1 MATAEDLEVLEHI
14 YQALLKRWPE
24 TRIEPSL
31 DRIAALCDVL
41 GSPQLSYPTIH
52 VGGTNG
58 KTTTTRMID
67 SLFRELGYRTG
78 RFTSPHLES
87 FLERISIN
95 ALPIPAEGMIATY
108 NDIAL
113 YLDLIDARQ
122 PHPIS
127 FFEAIT
133 ALAFVAFA
141 EFPVDIGVIE
151 VGMGGEWDAT
161 NVVQSQVSVITPI
174 GLDHQEYLG
183 DTVEEIAL
191 TKSGIIKPES
201 HVVMAAQPVEVATVL
216 MARVI
221 AKVAIPY
228 REGVEFS
235 VAKRDLAVGGQLVSI
250 QGVFGLYEDVF
261 IPLYGAHQASNAAVA
276 IATAEVFAGVKL
288 DDEVVR
294 KAFANVESP
303 GRMEV
308 LYRDPT
314 VIVDAAHNPHGA
326 KALAT
331 TLEKEFDFESIFGV
345 LAILG
350 DKDVLGVLQ
359 ELEPVIDRLVV
370 TQNSSDRALPV
381 DTLFDLAVG
390 VFGSERVFKE
400 SNLRTAIT
408 YAMEQCTL
416 INQVS
421 DGVSAV
427 IVTGSVVTAGETR
440 AIVRSIA
447 GIEDYLEYEE

>member
-1 MATAEDLEVLEHI
+1 MTSPEDQIVLNHI
-14 YQALLKRWPE
+14 YDALLKRWPE

-31 DRIAALCDVL
+31 QRISAICDVL
-41 GSPQLSYPTIH
+41 GSPQLSYPTVHIA
-52 VGGTNG
+52 GTNG
-58 KTTTTRMID
+58 KTTTSRMID

-78 RFTSPHLES
+78 RYTSPHLET
-87 FLERISIN
+87 FLERVAIN
-95 ALPIPAEGMIATY
+95 GLPIPAEGMIAAY

-113 YLDLIDARQ
+113 YLDLIDSRQ

-127 FFEAIT
+127 FFEAVT

-141 EFPVDIGVIE
+141 EFPVDVGIFE
-151 VGMGGEWDAT
+151 AGMGGEWDAT

-174 GLDHQEYLG
+174 GLDHMEYLG
-183 DTVEEIAL
+183 NTIEEIAL

-201 HVVMAAQPVEVATVL
+201 HVVLAAQPASVATVL
-216 MARVI
+216 TARVI
-221 AKVAIPY
+221 ERSAIAY

-235 VAKRDLAVGGQLVSI
+235 LDRRDIAVGGQLLSI
-250 QGVFGLYEDVF
+250 NGVYGHYSDIYL
-261 IPLYGAHQASNAAVA
+261 PLYGAHQSINASVALAAVEA
-276 IATAEVFAGVKL
+276 FAGVKL
-288 DDEVVR
+288 DEEVVR
-294 KAFANVESP
+294 KAFANVDSP
-303 GRMEV
+303 GRLEV

-331 TLEKEFDFESIFGV
+331 TLASEFDFESVFGV

-350 DKDVLGVLQ
+350 DKDVLGVIQ

-370 TQNSSDRALPV
+370 TQNSSDRAISV
-381 DTLFDLAVG
+381 DRLYEMAIG
-390 VFGSERVFKE
+390 VFGVDRVYKE
-400 SNLRTAIT
+400 NDLRTAIT

-416 INQVS
+416 VNQVS
-421 DGVSAV
+421 DGISAV
-427 IVTGSVVTAGETR
+427 VITGSVVTAGETR

-447 GIEDYLEYEE
+447 GANE

>member
-1 MATAEDLEVLEHI
+1 MTSAEDVELLNSI
-14 YQALLKRWPE
+14 YNALLKRWPE
-24 TRIEPSL
+24 TEIERSL

-52 VGGTNG
+52 IVGTNG
-58 KTTTTRMID
+58 KTTTSRMID
-67 SLFRELGYRTG
+67 SLLRELGYRTG

-95 ALPIPAEGMIATY
+95 GLPISAEGMIATY

-113 YLDLIDARQ
+113 YVDLVDSRQ

-127 FFEAIT
+127 FFEAMT

-141 EFPVDIGVIE
+141 EFPVDVAVIE
-151 VGMGGEWDAT
+151 AGMGGEWDAT

-183 DTVEEIAL
+183 NTIAEIAL

-201 HVVMAAQPVEVATVL
+201 HVVMAAQPPEAATVL
-216 MARVI
+216 TARVLER
-221 AKVAIPY
+221 AAIPY

-235 VAKRDLAVGGQLVSI
+235 IAKRDLAVGGQLVSI
-250 QGVFGLYEDVF
+250 NGVYGFYEEIF
-261 IPLYGAHQASNAAVA
+261 IPLYGAHQATNAAVA
-276 IATAEVFAGVKL
+276 LAAVEAFAGVKL
-288 DDEVVR
+288 DDEVVLR
-294 KAFANVESP
+294 AFANVDSP
-303 GRMEV
+303 GRLQI

-326 KALAT
+326 HALAT

-345 LAILG
+345 VAILG

-359 ELEPVIDRLVV
+359 ELEPIIDRLVV
-370 TQNSSDRALPV
+370 TQSTSGRALPV
-381 DTLFDLAVG
+381 DALYEIAIG
-390 VFGSERVFKE
+390 VFGADRVFKE
-400 SNLRTAIT
+400 NDLRSAIT

-427 IVTGSVVTAGETR
+427 VITGSVVTAGESL
-440 AIVRSIA
+440 AIVRSISGA
-447 GIEDYLEYEE
+447 GE